1 MRRSDPGGGPHGLGF
16 GCLAAA
22 ILAAAVAAVAA
33 ALWVI
38 FAWGVNQA

>member
-1 MRRSDPGGGPHGLGF
+1 MRRRNEGSDLKGLGF

-22 ILAAAVAAVAA
+22 ILAAGAAA

>member
-1 MRRSDPGGGPHGLGF
+1 MRRGDDGRVLGGLGF

-22 ILAAAVAAVAA
+22 ILGGVVAA

-38 FAWGVNQA
+38 FVWDVNQA

>member
-1 MRRSDPGGGPHGLGF
+1 MRRNDRGGGPHGLGF

-22 ILAAAVAAVAA
+22 ILAGVAAA

>member
-1 MRRSDPGGGPHGLGF
+1 MRRRNEGSDLKGLSF
-16 GCLAAA
+16 GCLATA
-22 ILAAAVAAVAA
+22 ILAAGAA

>member
-1 MRRSDPGGGPHGLGF
+1 MRRGNDGGGLGGLGF
-16 GCLAAA
+16 GCLAAT
-22 ILAAAVAAVAA
+22 ILVAAIAA

>member
-1 MRRSDPGGGPHGLGF
+1 MRRSDPGGGPNGLGF

-22 ILAAAVAAVAA
+22 ILAAAIAA

>member
-1 MRRSDPGGGPHGLGF
+1 MRRGDDGSGLKGLGF

-22 ILAAAVAAVAA
+22 ILAAGAAA

-38 FAWGVNQA
+38 FAWSVNQA

>member
-1 MRRSDPGGGPHGLGF
+1 MRRSDQGDGPQGLGF
-16 GCLAAA
+16 GCLAAT
-22 ILAAAVAAVAA
+22 ILAGVAAA

>member
-1 MRRSDPGGGPHGLGF
+1 MRRGNNGGGLGGLGF
-16 GCLAAA
+16 GCLAAT
-22 ILAAAVAAVAA
+22 ILAGVAAA

>member
-1 MRRSDPGGGPHGLGF
+1 MRRNDRGGGPHGLGF

-22 ILAAAVAAVAA
+22 ILAGVAA